1 MLEFNYICIE
11 FKSILKKVLSNIRT
25 HQCKTFTIMILIYSI
40 TILSSFLVGKGY
52 NFSNNGNEIN
62 SSIDNI
68 KFSSELYDLI
78 ESVKSEEESENKE
91 YSNGYFG
98 VLNNHNRLHFVLN
111 SCQFDIYKQSH
122 LVCLNKTPKYLLYHQ
137 LKIYS

>member
-1 MLEFNYICIE
+1 MLEFNYICTE

-25 HQCKTFTIMILIYSI
+25 HQCKVFTIMILIYSI

-52 NFSNNGNEIN
+52 NFTNNGNEIN

-68 KFSSELYDLI
+68 KFSSELYDLV
-78 ESVKSEEESENKE
+78 ESVKSEEEKENKE
-91 YSNGYFG
+91 YSNGFFG
-98 VLNNHNRLHFVLN
+98 VLNNYIRLHFVLN
-111 SCQFDIYKQSH
+111 SCQFDIYKQSQ
-122 LVCLNKTPKYLLYHQ
+122 LVYLNKTPKYLLYHQ